1 MLLMIR
7 LRKESRS
14 NSRNMSKPTMMTG
27 SLNDPAMK
35 MPLSIPNNDNIT
47 EAHVYK
53 RKNPSP
59 VPVISQVCLSVNGF
73 MYHLCAEMRMNR

>member
-1 MLLMIR
+1 MP
-7 LRKESRS
+7 
-14 NSRNMSKPTMMTG
+14 KPTMMTG

-59 VPVISQVCLSVNGF
+59 VPGHQPSLFERERLHVPLVRGD
-73 MYHLCAEMRMNR
+73 EDE